1 MSRFLFATV
10 PADGHTFPALPIAQA
25 LVDRGHSVR
34 WYAGAAY
41 ADRIAAV
48 GAAFRPMSGDDYSL
62 AGLDEFYPE
71 RRRYSG
77 VRKLKFDMAN
87 GFAKPTAVH
96 VRDLRALLAAEP
108 ADVLV
113 GDTGM
118 IAGGLIAEL
127 GGPPFAA
134 FGISVVGFPSRDLAP
149 FGLGLAPAG
158 GPAGRLRNRFL
169 DRVSRTMLFGD
180 MTREINLVRAGVG
193 LPPTRQIVF
202 EYPLASTL
210 YLQLGAESFE
220 YPRSDMP
227 EQVQFV
233 GPTRPLPDP
242 AWRAPEWWSDLAD
255 DRPVVLVTQGT
266 VATDDA
272 QLLRPALEALATEDV
287 LVVAVTGG
295 PDPAD
300 LGPVPANARVERR
313 IPFDALLPH
322 VDVMVTNG
330 GFGGVQLALAHGV
343 PLVAAGRTEDKVEVA
358 ARVAHSGAGVD
369 LRTQT
374 PSAARLREAV
384 STVLA
389 EPRYTLAARR
399 IQGEIHHA
407 GREDRAAD
415 LLEMLAA
422 TENERRAGRPA
433 PAAGGQ
439 VAR

>member
-1 MSRFLFATV
+1 
-10 PADGHTFPALPIAQA
+10 
-25 LVDRGHSVR
+25 
-34 WYAGAAY
+34 
-41 ADRIAAV
+41 
-48 GAAFRPMSGDDYSL
+48 
-62 AGLDEFYPE
+62 
-71 RRRYSG
+71 
-77 VRKLKFDMAN
+77 MAN

-113 GDTGM
+113 GDAGM

-242 AWRAPEWWSDLAD
+242 AWRVPEWWSDLAD

-266 VATDDA
+266 VATEDA